1 MLASMGLSS
10 MLYALQ
16 AYIAVHPVL
25 LAVRVGSKFFSFHYQ
40 KQLNKQGSVLASV
53 APLRVLPLIIL
64 KPS

>member
-1 MLASMGLSS
+1 

-16 AYIAVHPVL
+16 AYIAVHL
-25 LAVRVGSKFFSFHYQ
+25 VRHDALGGSRLSSFADQ